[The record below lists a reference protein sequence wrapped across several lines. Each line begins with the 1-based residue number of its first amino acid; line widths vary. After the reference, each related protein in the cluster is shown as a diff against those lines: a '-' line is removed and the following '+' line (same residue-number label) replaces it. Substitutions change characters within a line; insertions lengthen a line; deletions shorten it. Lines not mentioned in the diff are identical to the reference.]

1 MATFQFLSCALKAF
15 TQAAVAP
22 EYRDFDK
29 QFDELELLE
38 APGPFRVEEYDTRM
52 WRTKEHPDH
61 EHDCC
66 REECGNPWRTGGAI
80 GVVLVD
86 GDGRI
91 WRDAGIVVRMRM
103 GFLDV

>member
-1 MATFQFLSCALKAF
+1 MATFQFLSCAREAF
-15 TQAAVAP
+15 EKTAIAP
-22 EYRDFDK
+22 EYRDFDNR
-29 QFDELELLE
+29 FDELGLLE

-52 WRTKEHPDH
+52 WHTKEHPDH

-66 REECGNPWRTGGAI
+66 REECGKSWHTGGEI

-91 WRDAGIVVRMRM
+91 WRDAGIIVRMSTA
-103 GFLDV
+103 F